1 MKKPDRFDE
10 DDPLLEDGDLPPDA
24 WRLPLAPEGFRE
36 DVLART
42 CAAVRGRC
50 RKRRTL
56 LVGAVTAAYAA
67 GIVTAFVVPGGFP
80 ESASVVPVL
89 TEAVQ
94 EDASPVTI
102 REEPTT
108 RSEVLRDPEQ
118 FALLLVRSP
127 REKQVE
133 LLKAAGDRY
142 LNEYGDVELALNYYR
157 RLLSL
162 EPSGE
167 DAEPTLDD
175 TWLLR
180 SLKQARLQEEHHGNA
195 NS

>member
-1 MKKPDRFDE
+1 MVKNDRFDE
-10 DDPLLEDGDLPPDA
+10 NEPLLENGELPPEA
-24 WRLPLAPEGFRE
+24 WRLPLAPAGLRE

-42 CAAVRGRC
+42 SATVRARGR
-50 RKRRTL
+50 RRRTL
-56 LVGAVTAAYAA
+56 LAATLAAAYAA
-67 GIVTAFVVPGGFP
+67 GIVMAFVFFGGVPD
-80 ESASVVPVL
+80 SQSVAPVVS
-89 TEAVQ
+89 EATQ
-94 EDASPVTI
+94 KDASPGTT
-102 REEPTT
+102 REEPTAP
-108 RSEVLRDPEQ
+108 SDVLRDPEQ
-118 FALLLVRSP
+118 FALLLARSP
-127 REKQVE
+127 RAKQVE

-162 EPSGE
+162 ELCGK

-180 SLKQARLQEEHHGNA
+180 SLKQARLQEEHHENA

>member
-1 MKKPDRFDE
+1 MKKRDRFDE
-10 DDPLLEDGDLPPDA
+10 DDPLLKNGDLPPDV
-24 WRLPLAPEGFRE
+24 WRLPLAPAGLRE

-42 CAAVRGRC
+42 SAAVRGRV
-50 RKRRTL
+50 RRRRTL
-56 LVGAVTAAYAA
+56 LAATVAAAYAA
-67 GIVTAFVVPGGFP
+67 GIVTAFLALRGFP
-80 ESASVVPVL
+80 ESESGAPMVSEVTQERPVPTPRPEKLAVVP
-89 TEAVQ
+89 
-94 EDASPVTI
+94 DA
-102 REEPTT
+102 E
-108 RSEVLRDPEQ
+108 RDPEQ
-118 FALLLVRSP
+118 FALLLARSP

-180 SLKQARLQEEHHGNA
+180 SLKQARLQEEHHENA

>member
-1 MKKPDRFDE
+1 MMKQFDCFDE
-10 DDPLLEDGDLPPDA
+10 NDPLLEDGDLPPDV
-24 WRLPLAPEGFRE
+24 WRLPLAPAGLRE

-42 CAAVRGRC
+42 SAAVRGRV
-50 RKRRTL
+50 RRRRTL
-56 LVGAVTAAYAA
+56 LAATVAAAYAA
-67 GIVTAFVVPGGFP
+67 GIVTAFLALRGFP
-80 ESASVVPVL
+80 ESESGAPMV
-89 TEAVQ
+89 
-94 EDASPVTI
+94 
-102 REEPTT
+102 
-108 RSEVLRDPEQ
+108 SEVTQERPVPTPRPEKL
-118 FALLLVRSP
+118 AV
-127 REKQVE
+127 
-133 LLKAAGDRY
+133 KAAGDRY

-180 SLKQARLQEEHHGNA
+180 SLKQARLQEEHHENA